1 MQIALT
7 PSSFQQDLI
16 PPISASI
23 GLLAFSFYTAPAFP
37 FGYEFQLG
45 ELELA
50 RTPLFGALI
59 KWISLPGLKVQKS
72 PFFLFIEN
80 QSSESTHLLI
90 RILFPLGAEMTTSTI
105 PSKSLVVLSP
115 SSSSASANIERLLC
129 PENGLF
135 RAILHIL
142 RQFSYLHQQESIHS
156 LLSLLGF
163 RESKETSTV
172 LAVVGTVQESTV
184 ALSEGGIRL
193 GCHCSRRG
201 SVTGTN

>member
-1 MQIALT
+1 
-7 PSSFQQDLI
+7 
-16 PPISASI
+16 
-23 GLLAFSFYTAPAFP
+23 
-37 FGYEFQLG
+37 
-45 ELELA
+45 
-50 RTPLFGALI
+50 
-59 KWISLPGLKVQKS
+59 
-72 PFFLFIEN
+72 
-80 QSSESTHLLI
+80 
-90 RILFPLGAEMTTSTI
+90 MTTSTI

-201 SVTGTN
+201 SVTGTNWIDSRVRKNLFKPTVTAFIKSESWKSLSIMESLPKTSR